1 MRAGVGG
8 LEGQVHLKVESLPII
23 KPNCV
28 CAKWLGMYF
37 VLLSF
42 NALFCSSLWT
52 VSIICCFVTSRFKR
66 ILSWIQFPKTLAVFC
81 STKYGAIDWITSLL
95 RMDSWSFLIG
105 CLSIWRNV
113 KSESKLLIHSE
124 KSSPGCLSNLLSSKL
139 IKFIWSSQLQYKVN
153 AEIRTLNRSS
163 WGLLQSKFEGNVFFK
178 TLR

>member
-1 MRAGVGG
+1 
-8 LEGQVHLKVESLPII
+8 
-23 KPNCV
+23 
-28 CAKWLGMYF
+28 MYF

-52 VSIICCFVTSRFKR
+52 VSMICCFVTSRFKR

-139 IKFIWSSQLQYKVN
+139 IKFIWSSQLQFFSSSSQYSWEKSV
-153 AEIRTLNRSS
+153 TLPPV
-163 WGLLQSKFEGNVFFK
+163 LDPYHCHHPLPLQIPGTAYPFAILVSLSIKS
-178 TLR
+178 